1 VRLASLVAI
10 TAALLLAIL
19 AGGFDSVRFEDRFIY
34 FPSRELLAT
43 PRKWQLPFEEVWF
56 GPEAGLHGWF
66 VPGSSPVTFLW
77 LHGNAGNI
85 SHRLEWLQRLHSRL
99 GVNVFIFDYQGYG
112 QSRGYPSE
120 ENTYRDARAALHYLR
135 MRGDVEVD
143 RIVYFGKSLG
153 GAVAVQL
160 ASEEPPYRLVL
171 NAPFASILDMA
182 RLHYP
187 FLPLGPILR
196 TRYASIN
203 KIGEVRAPVLIVHGE
218 ADEIVPLAQAR
229 RLYDAASE
237 PKRLL
242 VVEGAGH
249 NDLLPIGGLRY
260 LDVLGEFCLSEDIVW
275 PRA

>member
-1 VRLASLVAI
+1 VP
-10 TAALLLAIL
+10 
-19 AGGFDSVRFEDRFIY
+19 FEDRFIY

-43 PRKWQLPFEEVWF
+43 PRKWQIPFEEVWF
-56 GPEAGLHGWF
+56 GPEAGLHGWY
-66 VPGSSPVTFLW
+66 VPGPSPVTFLW
-77 LHGNAGNI
+77 FHGNAGNI
-85 SHRLEWLQRLHSRL
+85 SHRMEWLQQLRSRL

-112 QSRGYPSE
+112 LSRGYPSE
-120 ENTYRDARAALHYLR
+120 ENTYRDARAALDYLR
-135 MRGDVEVD
+135 TRGDVEVD
-143 RIVYFGKSLG
+143 RIVYYGKSLG

-182 RLHYP
+182 RVHYP
-187 FLPLGPILR
+187 FLPLGPLLR
-196 TRYASIN
+196 TRYASID

-229 RLYDAASE
+229 QLYEAAPQ

-249 NDLLPIGGLRY
+249 NDLLPKGGLRY